1 MTSRHMCFSKKMR
14 RSADLV
20 NILNILSF
28 QKSSKEIEIN
38 KTLTFDVF
46 QSESMA
52 LEVVVDSD
60 EAFGEVETNV
70 RAARQAEEEDV
81 YTTMIPSTTVNMT
94 EAAPTADPNPLFQNV
109 DSDRTDAEIP
119 RKRFT
124 ALLIVVRSVAYKTFN
139 QCARSKLGLG
149 WKG

>member
-1 MTSRHMCFSKKMR
+1 MR
-14 RSADLV
+14 RSADL
-20 NILNILSF
+20 
-28 QKSSKEIEIN
+28 EIEIN

-60 EAFGEVETNV
+60 EDFRELETNV
-70 RAARQAEEEDV
+70 RTARSADEEDV

-94 EAAPTADPNPLFQNV
+94 EAAPTADPNPRLQNV

-124 ALLIVVRSVAYKTFN
+124 TQLIVDKSNK
-139 QCARSKLGLG
+139 
-149 WKG
+149 